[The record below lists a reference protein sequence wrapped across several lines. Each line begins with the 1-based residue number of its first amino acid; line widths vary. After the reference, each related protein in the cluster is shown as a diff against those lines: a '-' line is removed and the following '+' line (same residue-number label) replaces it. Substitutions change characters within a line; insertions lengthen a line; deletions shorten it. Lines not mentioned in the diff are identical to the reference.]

1 MGEKVK
7 KFGEFMSTRKYGK
20 GLSFMDI
27 KGQTKRNFFQ
37 KSTPFEIRIYYTP
50 IKKIILDIILLSN
63 NIDLKNLNL
72 TFRKGDN
79 IEVVR
84 EWIIK
89 NNYEIVVEIDREKY

>member
-1 MGEKVK
+1 MDGKVK

-27 KGQTKRNFFQ
+27 KGQTKRSFFQ
-37 KSTPFEIRIYYTP
+37 RSIPFEIRVYYTP
-50 IKKIILDIILLSN
+50 IKKIIFDIICLSK
-63 NIDLKNLNL
+63 NIDINNLIN
-72 TFRKGDN
+72 FRKGDN

-84 EWIIK
+84 EWVVK